1 MNNNL
6 TPRPDASPEPR
17 FRAATVRE
25 RLKAT
30 NASDPFCRR
39 NLTMLNVLQQ
49 NIGGFCP
56 LPVCAP
62 ED

>member
-1 MNNNL
+1 MFDNSTHPNKMRL
-6 TPRPDASPEPR
+6 PEKGTDAFFGSG
-17 FRAATVRE
+17 
-25 RLKAT
+25 K
-30 NASDPFCRR
+30 NASVPFSRR

-56 LPVCAP
+56 VSVCAP